1 MSTTETNH
9 TQRRRSGRRER
20 LAATAV
26 AESAGVV
33 EVTNARKTFNGFEAV
48 ADISFS
54 VPAGS
59 FTTLLGA
66 SGSGKTTMLR
76 LLAGLERLDGGTIE
90 MDNTVVGSA
99 RPPVHLAPE
108 DRRVGFVF
116 QTFALWPQMTVFD
129 QVAYPLKVRR
139 QRARLR
145 ERVRDAL
152 ALVGL
157 TELADRYPS
166 ELSGGQQQRV
176 AIARAIVYEPK
187 VLLLDEPLSSLDAE
201 LREYMCFELQRLH
214 RRLGLTM
221 IYVTHAQS
229 EALTLSDQVIV
240 MANGKIMETG
250 TPREVYERPQS
261 VETASF
267 VGGSSVLR
275 GVIAETTGPDGAL
288 VRLDCGGQLWVL
300 PQGPADGTA
309 AGTRVAL
316 AIKPEDLAVETDGT
330 AHNCLEATVEAVA
343 YVGSHCDLSLEL
355 GGERFRARTSKFT
368 EVAVGD
374 GIRVRVDQQ
383 AIRLFPAAP
392 Q

>member
-1 MSTTETNH
+1 MTTTESNQ
-9 TQRRRSGRRER
+9 TQGRRSGRRDR
-20 LAATAV
+20 AAAAPV
-26 AESAGVV
+26 AGSAGAV
-33 EVTNARKTFNGFEAV
+33 EVTNARKVFNGFEAV
-48 ADISFS
+48 SDISFT

-76 LLAGLERLDGGTIE
+76 LLAGLERLDGGTIR
-90 MDNTVVGSA
+90 MDSTVVASA
-99 RPPVHLAPE
+99 RPATHVAPE
-108 DRRVGFVF
+108 ARRVGFVF

-139 QRARLR
+139 QRERLR

-157 TELADRYPS
+157 AELADRYPS

-176 AIARAIVYEPK
+176 SIARAIVYEPK

-201 LREYMCFELQRLH
+201 LREYMCYELQRLH

-221 IYVTHAQS
+221 VYVTHAQS

-240 MANGKIMETG
+240 MARGKILETG
-250 TPREVYERPQS
+250 TPRQVYERPKCL
-261 VETASF
+261 ETAGF

-275 GVIAETTGPDGAL
+275 GVVAERSGQDGVR
-288 VRLDCGGQLWVL
+288 VRLDCGGQLWVS
-300 PQGPADGTA
+300 PRGVTGDA
-309 AGTRVAL
+309 AVGAAVAL
-316 AIKPEDLAVETDGT
+316 AVKPEDLAVAPDG
-330 AHNCLEATVEAVA
+330 ADRNCLEATVEAVA

-355 GGERFRARTSKFT
+355 GGERFRARTSKST
-368 EVAVGD
+368 DANVGD
-374 GIRVRVDQQ
+374 GIRVRVDQE
-383 AIRLFPAAP
+383 AIRLFPA
-392 Q
+392 

>member
-1 MSTTETNH
+1 MSATEINQTP
-9 TQRRRSGRRER
+9 RRRSGRRER
-20 LAATAV
+20 PATTAV

-33 EVTNARKTFNGFEAV
+33 EVTNARKKFGDFEAV
-48 ADISFS
+48 SDISFT

-76 LLAGLERLDGGTIE
+76 LLAGLERLDGGTVR
-90 MDNTVVGSA
+90 MNSTVVGSA
-99 RPPVHLAPE
+99 SPPVHLAPE
-108 DRRVGFVF
+108 ERRVGFVF

-139 QRARLR
+139 QKERLR

-176 AIARAIVYEPK
+176 SIARAIVYEPQ

-201 LREYMCFELQRLH
+201 LREYMCYELQRLH

-221 IYVTHAQS
+221 VYVTHAQS
-229 EALTLSDQVIV
+229 EALALSDQVIV
-240 MANGKIMETG
+240 MARGKILETG
-250 TPREVYERPQS
+250 TPREVYERPKC
-261 VETASF
+261 VETAGF

-275 GVIAETTGPDGAL
+275 GVVTEAAGPEGAPI
-288 VRLDCGGQLWVL
+288 RLDCGGELWVSPEGL
-300 PQGPADGTA
+300 NTTP
-309 AGTRVAL
+309 GTRVAV
-316 AIKPEDLAVETDGT
+316 AIKPEDLTVVPDSAGR
-330 AHNCLEATVEAVA
+330 NCLEATVEAVA

-368 EVAVGD
+368 EVSVGD

-383 AIRLFPAAP
+383 AIRVFPAESGA
-392 Q
+392 